1 MKKLDEVVAA
11 FQAEEVD
18 CSLRGLEPREIAML
32 KAQFGVETEAGIVD
46 AVREQ
51 MAIPGERLRLMKEK
65 AARKLKYPS
74 RIRHLASYLD
84 GADTEG
90 EK

>member
-1 MKKLDEVVAA
+1 MPKREEIIAA
-11 FQAEEVD
+11 FLADET
-18 CSLRGLEPREIAML
+18 SRALSRLEPREIAML
-32 KAQFGVETEAGIVD
+32 KAKFGVETEAGIVD

-51 MAIPGERLRLMKEK
+51 MAVPGERLRLMEEK
-65 AARKLKYPS
+65 SARKLKHPS